1 MAPSRDPFS
10 YAVIRVVPDIERE
23 EFLNAGLIVFCRPR
37 RFLRARAVFD
47 EAALDALRT
56 GCDHDAIR
64 DQLRFIER
72 VAAGEIG
79 AGPFGTMNQ
88 SERFHWLTT
97 PRSTVV
103 QTAPLHGGT
112 TDDPSATFE
121 RLYRMLVTRTSATEE
136 YHGPDPTA

>member
-1 MAPSRDPFS
+1 MALSRSPFS

-72 VAAGEIG
+72 VAAGEIA
-79 AGPFGTMNQ
+79 AGPFGSMSQ

-112 TDDPSATFE
+112 TDDPAATFE
-121 RLYRMLVTRTSATEE
+121 RLYRMLVTRTPATEE
-136 YHGPDPTA
+136 DHGPEPTA